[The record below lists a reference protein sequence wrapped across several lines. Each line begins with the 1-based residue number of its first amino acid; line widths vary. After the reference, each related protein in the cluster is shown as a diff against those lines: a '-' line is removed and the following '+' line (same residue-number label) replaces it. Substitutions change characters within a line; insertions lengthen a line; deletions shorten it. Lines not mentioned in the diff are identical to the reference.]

1 MKTIAITVEGGS
13 IVTIEELQN
22 APKEGIII
30 IDWDNIGQADNQE
43 REVEGSLNTFYEV
56 DGVTSWE
63 DFVNDVKKAVK

>member
-13 IVTIEELQN
+13 IMTIEELQN

-63 DFVNDVKKAVK
+63 DFVNEVKKAVK

>member
-63 DFVNDVKKAVK
+63 DFVNEVKKAVK